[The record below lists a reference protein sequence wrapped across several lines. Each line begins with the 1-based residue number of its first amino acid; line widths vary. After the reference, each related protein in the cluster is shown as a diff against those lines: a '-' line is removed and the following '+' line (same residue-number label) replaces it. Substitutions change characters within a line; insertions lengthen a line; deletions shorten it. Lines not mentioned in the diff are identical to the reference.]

1 MTATTCPTAPVPV
14 PLIELT
20 DEELAALSGPPDG
33 VVVSPYLDGLE
44 AAQRDQALLTA
55 FRSLVARGL
64 VEAPTRESACA
75 AVPVADAELVE
86 VEVRMSEALAQTLT
100 LRRVA
105 PVVLCAQRTDSARTS
120 WRYVHVVDDELALDE
135 VVEAGGL
142 HRFGLLRPADVP
154 EALLDWVVPD
164 GWDGIDGPATDVAA
178 GADVPLQ
185 LLDRLGTALL
195 VADLVVRRAGDGGGD
210 VLLGTFAG
218 PDLLVLSTT
227 RSAPGSAAHL
237 RPASRRTVRDA
248 IAEQLG
254 RR

>member
-1 MTATTCPTAPVPV
+1 MTSMTCPTALGHV

-20 DEELAALSGPPDG
+20 DEELAALCGPPDG

-64 VEAPTRESACA
+64 VEPPTRESARA
-75 AVPVADAELVE
+75 AVAVADADLVE
-86 VEVRMSEALAQTLT
+86 VEVRMSEALAQTLA
-100 LRRVA
+100 LRRAA
-105 PVVLCAQRTDSARTS
+105 PVVLCAQRTSSERTS
-120 WRYVHVVDDELALDE
+120 WRYVHVVDGELALDE
-135 VVEAGGL
+135 IVEAGGL

-154 EALLDWVVPD
+154 EALVDWVVPD
-164 GWDGIDGPATDVAA
+164 GWDSTDGPATDVAA
-178 GADVPLQ
+178 GADVPVP
-185 LLDRLGTALL
+185 LLERLGTALL

-210 VLLGTFAG
+210 VLLGTFAS

-227 RSAPGSAAHL
+227 RSVAGSATTL
-237 RPASRRTVRDA
+237 RPVSRRTVRDA

-254 RR
+254 SR